1 MAPSPATD
9 RGTCRTGGFSW
20 VQHTCVLLPQEPSS
34 LCPPKVLA
42 PCRPPLTCICE
53 MASSI
58 LKRVCRMQ
66 EQDDCET
73 VTHCRS
79 HRISSHMHDTCGTP
93 KGPQHQ
99 PHWPAAGSLHSV
111 LGTYVCLSVRARLG
125 MGTGTDH
132 LSAGVQFPMPQAP
145 KMPPQP
151 VDAPCHA
158 HPDTS
163 LHLGP
168 RPP

>member
-20 VQHTCVLLPQEPSS
+20 VQHTLPQEPSS
-34 LCPPKVLA
+34 LCPRKVLA

-99 PHWPAAGSLHSV
+99 PHWLQLVHSIVSWGHTFAFLSEPGLEWARARTTSQQGCNFLCHRHPRCLHSLWMLHV
-111 LGTYVCLSVRARLG
+111 
-125 MGTGTDH
+125 
-132 LSAGVQFPMPQAP
+132 MPTQIP
-145 KMPPQP
+145 
-151 VDAPCHA
+151 
-158 HPDTS
+158 
-163 LHLGP
+163 LFI
-168 RPP
+168 